1 MHGMKLHTYIW
12 SIMSKMAATINNRPA
27 GPMVR
32 RLTTNQEIAGS
43 TPASVILFFFFC
55 RFILDIFFYI
65 KTVLIYWNE
74 KGY

>member
-12 SIMSKMAATINNRPA
+12 SMMSKMARITNNWPA

-43 TPASVILFFFFC
+43 TPASVILFF
-55 RFILDIFFYI
+55 LSFYI
-65 KTVLIYWNE
+65 GLFFISKLFDILE
-74 KGY
+74 RKGY